1 MLRLSKKMLFA
12 IEAVVDI
19 AYHAGGQP
27 VQSSEITRRQGIPK
41 RYLEQVLQRLV
52 RSNILT
58 GVRGPRGGYTL
69 ARERRRVSV
78 GEIVRI
84 VRAMEQAGD
93 PLSSDDGSE
102 LAERVIRP
110 LWSEMQEEMMTN
122 ANSLNA
128 TSKLPHGQGAKH
140 IIKVDHHLWFHA
152 RDFLPDPSH
161 FT

>member
-19 AYHAGGQP
+19 AYHSGGHP
-27 VQSSEITRRQGIPK
+27 VQSSEITRRQVIPK

-52 RSNILT
+52 RANILT

-84 VRAMEQAGD
+84 IRAMEQAGD
-93 PLSSDDGSE
+93 PLSADDGSE
-102 LAERVIRP
+102 LAAKVIRP
-110 LWSEMQEEMMTN
+110 LWGEMQEEMMKRLDNVTVDDLCIQ
-122 ANSLNA
+122 ANDKGVVSEGRQNL
-128 TSKLPHGQGAKH
+128 
-140 IIKVDHHLWFHA
+140 
-152 RDFLPDPSH
+152 DFAI
-161 FT
+161 